1 MYKKPF
7 IIVGS
12 KGIHSKLEELGFKL
26 HTELFDF
33 SFDLEYNRHDMIVDQ
48 VKRYIDIHP
57 TKLKEIINFDIV
69 EYNFN
74 RYCEVFDVESRKRV

>member
-1 MYKKPF
+1 
-7 IIVGS
+7 
-12 KGIHSKLEELGFKL
+12 
-26 HTELFDF
+26 
-33 SFDLEYNRHDMIVDQ
+33 MIVDQ

-57 TKLKEIINFDIV
+57 TKLKEMINFDIV